1 MGPNDNMASE
11 LLSLKPQRDRQG
23 GGQEMMD
30 GARPGYTAVYTLT
43 FQRFRHLLN

>member
-1 MGPNDNMASE
+1 MSPNDNMASE

-30 GARPGYTAVYTLT
+30 GAARDIL
-43 FQRFRHLLN
+43 QCIH